1 MAPRYSGTLLLFS
14 LSLSFSLPRARPPE
28 CTFNPRIPAA
38 LADKLMT
45 DAGYWPVKSINSSGL
60 TRRAILSRNHIAK
73 TLENLMLLV
82 NRSLQVTSQRIL
94 SCTSKSLDVL
104 ILQQRYIFKQYWKNI
119 SRCFLKYIILSISSS
134 NQEQQLLSFSAIL
147 NCHKIQTT
155 LSLYFVSSVTS
166 QSFIKIK
173 KNSFRKNSTRIR
185 SREEDTRRALAGRT
199 FSRDGIS

>member
-1 MAPRYSGTLLLFS
+1 MKRRRKPRVDIFFTVQILSTGSPFHTGIDPLCNADSTRLRIVNLIRAFHLINPNYAWRRDIAALSYSF

-119 SRCFLKYIILSISSS
+119 SRCFLKFLFFFPFLRLTKNNNFYLF
-134 NQEQQLLSFSAIL
+134 LLF
-147 NCHKIQTT
+147 
-155 LSLYFVSSVTS
+155 
-166 QSFIKIK
+166 
-173 KNSFRKNSTRIR
+173 
-185 SREEDTRRALAGRT
+185 
-199 FSRDGIS
+199 

>member
-119 SRCFLKYIILSISSS
+119 SRCFLKFLFFFPFLRLTKNNNFYLF
-134 NQEQQLLSFSAIL
+134 LLF
-147 NCHKIQTT
+147 
-155 LSLYFVSSVTS
+155 
-166 QSFIKIK
+166 
-173 KNSFRKNSTRIR
+173 
-185 SREEDTRRALAGRT
+185 
-199 FSRDGIS
+199 